1 MATQVTIQ
9 VPTSQCAIEGVLV
22 KTDMQT
28 NRLKVRVAQGADV
41 FHPNTLA
48 QATLLVG
55 GVPRKFTVFV
65 NPIDPET
72 VSLTPVA
79 EAQVDERRRSKRYS
93 VSMPVEIKV
102 DGSVVFTRALN
113 MSVSGMGIQSPCP
126 IDKGKEF
133 TAMLPLL
140 GREMELQVRGRV
152 RDIRAQPNGSWYIGA
167 EFMGLSHTDRLWLQQ
182 LFP

>member
-1 MATQVTIQ
+1 MQVTIQ
-9 VPTSQCAIEGVLV
+9 VPTNRRTIEGVLI
-22 KTDMQT
+22 KSDMQT

-41 FHPNTLA
+41 FLPNTLA

-65 NPIDPET
+65 SPIDPET

-79 EAQVDERRRSKRYS
+79 NAQVEERRKTKRYP
-93 VSMPVEIKV
+93 VSMPVEIMV
-102 DGSVVFTRALN
+102 DGSVMFARALN
-113 MSVSGMGIQSPCP
+113 MSVSGMGVQSPYP
-126 IDKGKEF
+126 LDKGKEF

-152 RDIRAQPNGSWYIGA
+152 RNLRAQPNGSWYIGA
-167 EFMGLSHTDRLWLQQ
+167 EFIGLNHTDQLWLRQ